1 MRILKAVMLPHWI
14 IEKKRDGLELTGDEI
29 VFFISRFTAGE
40 IPDSQMAALAM
51 AVYFCGMNEAEL
63 AALTSAMLNSGEVLD
78 FSAIGRPVVDKHS
91 TGGIGDKVSLVL
103 APLVAC
109 CGAAVP
115 MLSGRGLGIT
125 GGTLDKLE
133 SIPGFRTDL
142 AVDELFSVVETCGCA
157 ISGQTASIV
166 PADRKLYALRDL
178 TGTVPSIPLITAS
191 IMSKK
196 LAESPDGL
204 VLDVKTGRGAFMKEL
219 DSARELARTM
229 VKTGER
235 SGVRTAALLSAM
247 DQPLGTSA
255 GNALEVIE
263 AIALLQAGGPP
274 DTRELV
280 LALGERMLVAAGIE
294 RSTESAR
301 KVLEG
306 KLSSGGAFECFRQ
319 MVELQGGDP
328 RVVDEP
334 ARLPQAPVVREIRAE
349 DGGWVGG
356 VDADAV
362 GRVCVMLG
370 GGRKS
375 MGDRIDHSVGVSGLC
390 KVGAKIAAGDVLML
404 LHASNDAAAEE
415 CTGFLKE
422 AVRISADPVPL
433 PALVL
438 ESI

>member
-1 MRILKAVMLPHWI
+1 MLPHWI

-29 VFFISRFTAGE
+29 GFFISRYTAGD
-40 IPDSQMAALAM
+40 IPESQMAALAM
-51 AVYFCGMNEAEL
+51 AVYFRGMSRTEL
-63 AALTSAMLNSGEVLD
+63 TALTSSMLNSGDVLD
-78 FSAIGRPVVDKHS
+78 FSSIGRPVVDKHS

-142 AVDELFSVVETCGCA
+142 AVNELMRVVESCGCA
-157 ISGQTASIV
+157 ISGQTASLV
-166 PADRKLYALRDL
+166 PADRKLYALRDQ
-178 TGTVPSIPLITAS
+178 TATVPSIPLITAS

-204 VLDVKTGRGAFMKEL
+204 VLDVKTGRGAFMKEK

-229 VKTGER
+229 VETGEL
-235 SGVRTAALLSAM
+235 SGVRTQALLSAM
-247 DQPLGTSA
+247 DQPLGTTA
-255 GNALEVIE
+255 GNALEVLE
-263 AIALLQAGGPP
+263 AIDVLQDRGPD

-280 LALGERMLVAAGIE
+280 FELGSRMLMTAGIE
-294 RSTESAR
+294 HSAELAR
-301 KVLEG
+301 TLLAEN
-306 KLSSGGAFECFRQ
+306 LSSGKAFDCFRK
-319 MVELQGGDP
+319 MVELQGGDL
-328 RVVDEP
+328 RVIDEP
-334 ARLPQAPVVREIRAE
+334 ARLPRAPVVREIRAE
-349 DGGWVGG
+349 AGGWVSE

-375 MGDRIDHSVGVSGLC
+375 MGEKIDHAVGVSGIC
-390 KVGAKIAAGDVLML
+390 KVGNEICAGDVLMT
-404 LHASNDAAAEE
+404 LHAANDAMAEE
-415 CTGFLKE
+415 CSVFLRE
-422 AVRISADPVPL
+422 AVNISPVPVQI